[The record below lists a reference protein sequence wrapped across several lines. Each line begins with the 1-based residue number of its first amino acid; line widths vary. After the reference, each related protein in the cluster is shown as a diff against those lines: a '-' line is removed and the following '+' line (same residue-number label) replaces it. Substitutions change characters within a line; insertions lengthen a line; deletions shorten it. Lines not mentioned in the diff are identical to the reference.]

1 MKPLLAGLQR
11 KVAAYLE
18 QTGMTGRQFDISAL
32 QSFGFVSR
40 LNRGCAPNLDTADRV
55 LRFIG
60 EPPIGSHVPPRNRG
74 FPQGHRHA
82 GDRVRPRG
90 HPGSR
95 FRQEAEE
102 GGHRCNLPPSIAFA
116 SGCAT
121 TQAHRNRLRSL
132 NWWKTPQRIRSAPL
146 RTRCRG
152 ACRRE
157 LHLLRAPPTRA
168 LRPRTR
174 RCFYPGTRPRAFL
187 TFSYRTLE
195 RFRRDGT
202 GPAHYKLG
210 KQIVYSPLRPS
221 PMGAGAAPGRARWL
235 R

>member
-60 EPPIGSHVPPRNRG
+60 EPPIGPMFRREIEAFLKVTGMRETEFGREATRDPAFVRRLRKGTSLQLATV
-74 FPQGHRHA
+74 
-82 GDRVRPRG
+82 DRVRQWMRDNASTSQQAAIAELVEDTAEDPIGPAPDPVPRRVSSG
-90 HPGSR
+90 AS
-95 FRQEAEE
+95 
-102 GGHRCNLPPSIAFA
+102 PPSSAADESPPAEDETVFL
-116 SGCAT
+116 SGN
-121 TQAHRNRLRSL
+121 QA
-132 NWWKTPQRIRSAPL
+132 A
-146 RTRCRG
+146 
-152 ACRRE
+152 
-157 LHLLRAPPTRA
+157 
-168 LRPRTR
+168 
-174 RCFYPGTRPRAFL
+174 AFL

-210 KQIVYSPLRPS
+210 KQIVYSLSDLLQWARERRQ
-221 PMGAGAAPGRARWL
+221 AGPGG
-235 R
+235 